1 MIKTLKNVFKRDKEK
16 FAIPKS
22 VQDTIPVQTVYSDG
36 IFKVGYNKFSKTF
49 KFADINYAV
58 SSDEDKKSI
67 FLAYEE
73 LLNSFDSAAT
83 TKITVN
89 NRKLNKEE
97 FEKEILLENQD
108 DGLDYLRKEYNEM
121 LKTKV
126 TELMN

>member
-58 SSDEDKKSI
+58 SSDEDKKTM
-67 FLAYEE
+67 L
-73 LLNSFDSAAT
+73 
-83 TKITVN
+83 
-89 NRKLNKEE
+89 
-97 FEKEILLENQD
+97 ILLV
-108 DGLDYLRKEYNEM
+108 G
-121 LKTKV
+121 
-126 TELMN
+126 